1 MAEVAADA
9 QGLGR
14 DLVPGLDLAQSAQE
28 AGAEASLL
36 NEAEAHRP
44 IRLLEVEA
52 VIAHAQSR
60 SQSHDLARVHATLV
74 HDRDRVPALF
84 LNRPF
89 FSAAN
94 AKM

>member
-14 DLVPGLDLAQSAQE
+14 DLVPGLDLALAQFAQE

-44 IRLLEVEA
+44 IRLLEVVA
-52 VIAHAQSR
+52 VIAHAPSR

-74 HDRDRVPALF
+74 RDRVLALF